1 MFYNYFCVC
10 YNMAMKHIQVTIKT
24 TQEFEEMASFLLME
38 NGAEG
43 ASITDKQDYLNLIRD
58 KEIWD
63 YVDENLPQK
72 YDKYVYIKTCFKMDQ
87 KDNIKQFKK
96 QVKESLTY
104 FPESFCKIHTKV
116 VQDKN
121 WNTEWRKF
129 YKPLTFENVV
139 INPKWIEANYGDK
152 VVINIDP
159 SMAFGT
165 GQHESTS
172 NCLNLIQQIETKN
185 MEVLDLGCGSG
196 ILGITALKLGAKNC
210 LFVEIDAMAMNVCK
224 DNCLLN
230 NLANCEFLVSDNIN
244 SVNKQFDIVLANL
257 TVDLLTMYSTSIKR
271 VLKTNGCLIM
281 SGIIDGRQAEIE
293 QVFKNLDINII
304 SHTQKGDWH
313 SYIAKN

>member
-1 MFYNYFCVC
+1 
-10 YNMAMKHIQVTIKT
+10 MKYIQVTLKT
-24 TQEFEEMASFLLME
+24 TPEFEEMASYLLME

-43 ASITDKQDYLNLIRD
+43 TSIINKQDYFDLIKN

-63 YVDENLPQK
+63 YVDDNLPQK
-72 YDKYVYIKTCFKMDQ
+72 YDEFVYIKTCFKLTE

-96 QVKESLTY
+96 QVKESLKY
-104 FPESFCKIHTKV
+104 FPDSICKVSTKV

-121 WNTEWRKF
+121 WNTEWKKF
-129 YKPLTFENVV
+129 YKPLTFESIV
-139 INPKWIEANYGDK
+139 INPKWIEADYGDK

-172 NCLNLIQQIETKN
+172 NCLNLIQQIKTEN
-185 MEVLDLGCGSG
+185 AEVLDLGCGSG

-224 DNCLLN
+224 DNCKLN
-230 NLANCEFLVSDNIN
+230 NLSNCEFLVADNIN
-244 SVNKQFDIVLANL
+244 NVNKQFDIILANL
-257 TVDLLTMYSTSIKR
+257 TVDLLTIYSTNIKR
-271 VLKTNGCLIM
+271 VLKSGGFLIM

-293 QVFKNLDINII
+293 KVFSELGINTI

-313 SYIAKN
+313 SFIATN